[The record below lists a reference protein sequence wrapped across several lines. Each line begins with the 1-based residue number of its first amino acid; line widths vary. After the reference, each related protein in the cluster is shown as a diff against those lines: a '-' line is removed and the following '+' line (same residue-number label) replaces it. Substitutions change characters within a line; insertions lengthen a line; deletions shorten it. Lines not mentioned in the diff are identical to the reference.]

1 MMRMLFIVGSL
12 RRGGA
17 ETFAMKLFRA
27 TLGRDDIL
35 IDFLSSGPGVYDKEV
50 RDSGRSVFYV
60 GLRTRSL
67 SSVLLSIESIVRYG
81 RYDFVLKFSDSSLSA
96 LDLMAARKGG
106 AKVTAARSMNS
117 KPTGSSSASI
127 AHLLLRPLLRRS
139 ADIWIA
145 PSQEAGSFM
154 FGNKGTASN
163 SYLHLPNA
171 LPLKDYYFSEKE
183 RNAVRDELGLT
194 EGNLLVGFAGRLM
207 EQKNPIFLVQAFADL
222 LSSRPEARLVVVGDG
237 PLRELMEE
245 SARALGVN
253 LEIFFIKPRDN
264 VRALYSAMDVLWL
277 PSLFEGMPNVVI
289 EAQAS
294 GLPCLVSDKVTR
306 EVALTRLVQHLPLE
320 KELWAE
326 ETFALEKGN
335 RLALS
340 SEACLALKAQGYEI
354 SNSLGMLK
362 DRVAKVFAGG

>member
-1 MMRMLFIVGSL
+1 MTRMLFIVGSL

-27 TLGRDDIL
+27 SLGRDDIS
-35 IDFLSSGPGVYDKEV
+35 IDFISSIPGVYDKEV

-67 SSVLLSIESIVRYG
+67 SSVLSSIESIVRYG

-106 AKVTAARSMNS
+106 AKATAARSMNS

-145 PSQEAGSFM
+145 PSREAGSFM
-154 FGNKGTASN
+154 FGDKGTTSK

-171 LPLKDYYFSEKE
+171 LPLKDYCFSDEDRK
-183 RNAVRDELGLT
+183 AVRDELGLA
-194 EGNLLVGFAGRLM
+194 EGNLLVGFVGRLM
-207 EQKNPIFLVQAFADL
+207 EQKNPIFLVQAFAG
-222 LSSRPEARLVVVGDG
+222 LSAFRPEARLAVVGDG
-237 PLRELMEE
+237 PLKASMEE
-245 SARALGVN
+245 SAQSLGVDQKV
-253 LEIFFIKPRDN
+253 FFIDPSDN

-294 GLPCLVSDKVTR
+294 GLPCFVSDKVTR
-306 EVALTRLVQHLPLE
+306 ESALTRLVQHLPLE

-326 ETFALEKGN
+326 ETFALEKGD
-335 RLALS
+335 RFALS
-340 SEACLALKAQGYEI
+340 SEACLELKAQGYEI
-354 SNSLGMLK
+354 SNSLEMLEG
-362 DRVAKVFAGG
+362 RVANALAGG